1 IKMYGKEFLGGQ
13 LRFIISGAA
22 NVPPKLIAEF
32 DKVGI
37 SLFAGY
43 GMTEGGNLTS
53 GNVDVLE
60 KPTSVGKVYPC
71 QEYKVVDGE
80 LWLRGDNVFLGYY
93 GDPEKT
99 AETLTEDGWL
109 KTGDLVRFDEE
120 EYMYIVGRIKN
131 LIVLSSGENVSPE
144 SLEEPFYKCEKLRD
158 CLVKEENEDGRV
170 VLTVEIYPR
179 MEEFTGVAW
188 EQVEEYFRNL
198 LAEINA
204 TLPTTHRITRLTV
217 RKEDFKRTGA
227 MKVSR
232 N

>member
-1 IKMYGKEFLGGQ
+1 M
-13 LRFIISGAA
+13 
-22 NVPPKLIAEF
+22 
-32 DKVGI
+32 
-37 SLFAGY
+37 
-43 GMTEGGNLTS
+43 
-53 GNVDVLE
+53 
-60 KPTSVGKVYPC
+60 GKVYPC

-99 AETLTEDGWL
+99 TETLTEDGWL
-109 KTGDLVRFDEE
+109 KTGDIVRFDEE
-120 EYMYIVGRIKN
+120 GYMYIVGRIKN

-144 SLEEPFYKCEKLRD
+144 SLEEPFYKCDRLRD